1 VFWSEGMLPRY
12 SWPTSQSF
20 LRTYLRYDI
29 MILLASCVWK
39 YWWECT
45 KRGKREQPLSIQ
57 FPFIT
62 VVKYCASISFVS
74 SCQVVH
80 YDRR

>member
-1 VFWSEGMLPRY
+1 MFWSEGMLPRY

-29 MILLASCVWK
+29 MILLAFV
-39 YWWECT
+39 YMEILVGMYEE
-45 KRGKREQPLSIQ
+45 RGRESSTFDSVSIHHRSKILCKH
-57 FPFIT
+57 FF
-62 VVKYCASISFVS
+62 FS

>member
-1 VFWSEGMLPRY
+1 MFWSEGMLPRY

-29 MILLASCVWK
+29 MILLAFV
-39 YWWECT
+39 YMEILVGMYEE
-45 KRGKREQPLSIQ
+45 RGRESSTFDSVSIHHL
-57 FPFIT
+57 
-62 VVKYCASISFVS
+62 VKYCASISFVS